1 MGQVSCTVPAE
12 RDLTDIWLYIAEDN
26 MEAADTFVD
35 RVHSVFKKL
44 ADVPAMGRIRPE
56 LGVRVRSF
64 GTGSY
69 TILYLPVEGG
79 IEVLRVV
86 HGARDFDTLD

>member
-35 RVHSVFKKL
+35 RIHSVFNKTCRCPG
-44 ADVPAMGRIRPE
+44 D
-56 LGVRVRSF
+56 
-64 GTGSY
+64 
-69 TILYLPVEGG
+69 
-79 IEVLRVV
+79 
-86 HGARDFDTLD
+86 GAIQA